1 MLHRST
7 ASAALVA
14 LLPVFLTTTGS
25 TQDADASHEPT
36 ECHGYLQVP
45 IDGAPAE
52 YGGGFSMHVAAWPM
66 LAEHPGPRYQT
77 GLFSTWMFPA
87 PVEPEPDDWFYTDIE
102 GGLGWWRDTRFPTTT
117 PKFIMGGVAHNFR
130 AWANGPGAGKGRD
143 WDEPAGKYGVAQLS
157 PWILWPPDGLNLAQG
172 TSGEL
177 LGYGYL
183 PLPLTEAKATTA
195 GQDVPTGDRSWTLF
209 LDAANFK
216 GPVAFF
222 TPFFFS
228 EVTVER
234 TDLAG
239 RFLDSQPSESG
250 RPISMETQHI
260 PAATAL
266 GDDGVLY
273 ARIADTRFPVDARG
287 DAVMVHRH
295 TSYTDAALW
304 NDVEAW
310 FEGGEAPSGRIT
322 PEHGHVHRIRDGGNW
337 GWSLPT
343 GERRTNED
351 GRDEDV
357 RAQIAREVFA
367 ESVALDEH
375 TFGYRFGAAPEGLL
389 ERVEGKSGRRSGQG
403 LVRVP
408 EYYRLDTT
416 NERKSWV
423 PVPAGEVPV
432 RERLATARFVEPRPA
447 PEPYVTPTDGCW
459 AEPGPVAGPF
469 TAELGDGS
477 VVTYSWYRFADQPAL
492 QNADLTAGERE
503 ELQRRVELIHRAWT
517 RDRQYLPPATTGTL
531 ASIDLALIVEPP
543 EGFEAGYVPI
553 VTRQAAR

>member
-1 MLHRST
+1 MPTLRAALVLAALVPST
-7 ASAALVA
+7 AS
-14 LLPVFLTTTGS
+14 LLGAMPP
-25 TQDADASHEPT
+25 QDSLEPT

-45 IDGAPAE
+45 IEGAPAE

-66 LAEHPGPRYQT
+66 LAELPGPRYQT

-117 PKFIMGGVAHNFR
+117 PKFIMGGVAHNFS

-143 WDEPAGKYGVAQLS
+143 WDEPTGKYGVAQLS
-157 PWILWPPDGLNLAQG
+157 PWILWPPDGLNLKQG

-183 PLPLTEAKATTA
+183 PLPLTEGKATTA
-195 GQDVPTGDRSWTLF
+195 GHDVPTGDRSWTLF
-209 LDAANFK
+209 LDAENFK

-222 TPFFFS
+222 TPYFFS
-228 EVTVER
+228 RISIER

-260 PAATAL
+260 PAATAV
-266 GDDGVLY
+266 GDDGVKY
-273 ARIADTRFPVDARG
+273 ARIADTRFPVDENG
-287 DAVMVHRH
+287 EAVMVHRH

-310 FEGGEAPSGRIT
+310 FAGGEAPSGRIAT
-322 PEHGHVHRIRDGGNW
+322 KHSHVHTIRDGGNW

-343 GERRTNED
+343 GEMQEGKD
-351 GRDEDV
+351 GDDEPV

-367 ESVALDEH
+367 ESVALDAH
-375 TFGYRFGAAPEGLL
+375 TFGYRFGDAPDGLL
-389 ERVEGKSGRRSGQG
+389 KRTEGGTAGG

-408 EYYRLDTT
+408 QYYRLAASGQ
-416 NERKSWV
+416 RKSWI
-423 PVPAGEVPV
+423 PVPAGDVPV
-432 RERLATARFVEPRPA
+432 RDELATARFVEPRPA
-447 PEPYVTPTDGCW
+447 PEPYITPTDGCW

-492 QNADLTAGERE
+492 LNADLTDAERE

-517 RDRQYLPPATTGTL
+517 RERAYLPAPTTGTL
-531 ASIDLALIVEPP
+531 ASIDAALIVEPP
-543 EGFEAGYVPI
+543 EGFEIGYVPI